1 MEELQEAQATRA
13 ARARAD
19 QAAAIGNHQGR
30 LVCLLALCAAYH
42 RCLQELQGKLDG
54 SKEEIK
60 ELQSQEE
67 DILGGSLRLVWSVW
81 RLQDLRGQLKSQQE
95 LQGEVQ
101 DGWLLSLWTRACPHF
116 FPSWRRRSR

>member
-1 MEELQEAQATRA
+1 M
-13 ARARAD
+13 
-19 QAAAIGNHQGR
+19 
-30 LVCLLALCAAYH
+30 LCAACH

-101 DGWLLSLWTRACPHF
+101 DCWLLSSWTCACHTF
-116 FPSWRRRSR
+116 FPILEEAESLMAKLEARCQSQTEEIQELPWFPLPFSAS